1 MLTCKNHTPGWRLHK
16 VFHCPFK
23 VINYSETF
31 IVFLRR
37 VHNDSPE
44 RAFNLKVAPLRTP
57 LQTWQP
63 QYDSHCSEEY
73 KNHYKPL
80 SFTIVHYYFLH
91 PHPIHTGWNEARLW
105 WEIISS
111 TLKGAR
117 FGKLNG
123 VLQGWNPQWWLSKH
137 LWRNIINSNRRLN
150 LLCWACAHHDYKRQW
165 PLCDV

>member
-117 FGKLNG
+117 FGKLCSTG
-123 VLQGWNPQWWLSKH
+123 MEPTVVTFQAVVEEHHQLEQTFELTVLSMRAP
-137 LWRNIINSNRRLN
+137 RL
-150 LLCWACAHHDYKRQW
+150 
-165 PLCDV
+165 